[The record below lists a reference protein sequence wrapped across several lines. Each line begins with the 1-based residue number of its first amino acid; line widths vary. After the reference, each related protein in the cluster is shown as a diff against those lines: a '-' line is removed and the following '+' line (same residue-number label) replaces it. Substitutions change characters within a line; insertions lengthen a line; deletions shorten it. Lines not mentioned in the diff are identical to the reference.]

1 MKRILFSAAILAGAF
16 LSFQPVFSYTTFSTE
31 HSDKGDRN
39 KDLSIMPDRASGEMK
54 ARFKAV
60 KAGTAALEVID
71 EGGKV
76 VLQQTAQLVPGMNDV
91 PIINSLKL
99 NEGAYTLRLV
109 TNNQT
114 YNSMFLIW
122 K

>member
-1 MKRILFSAAILAGAF
+1 MKRILFSAAIFAATF
-16 LSFQPVFSYTTFSTE
+16 LSIQPVFSYTTPSTE

-54 ARFKAV
+54 ARFKAT
-60 KAGTAALEVID
+60 KAAEAKLEVID
-71 EGGKV
+71 EAGKV
-76 VLQQTAQLVPGMNDV
+76 VLQQTVQLAPGMNDV
-91 PIINSLKL
+91 PLVNSLKL
-99 NEGAYTLRLV
+99 NEGTYTLRLV

-114 YNSMFLIW
+114 YNSRFLIW